1 MARKKDLSTPK
12 PQPPAQVATPTKA
25 WWPDAVNVTLLTMLA
40 IGLAY
45 ISWRKWPDPQIDFGR
60 ELYLPWRIIQGAL
73 LFKDDE
79 HVYGPLSQY
88 FNSLVFRVGG
98 VGLMT
103 LVKANAVIY
112 SAILG
117 LLYYLVR
124 AGWGRLIALASGVF
138 FIGVFSFSHLVGV
151 NNYNFL
157 TPYSHEMTH
166 GMLLL
171 LCLILV
177 ARHML
182 RELDA
187 GWVAAMGVLAGLSLL
202 LKPEIILA
210 ATAIVIGAGVLAV
223 QRHARKVPFAR
234 WIRSAV
240 IFVLTGFIPMLAATL
255 LFWLRG
261 GFSATDALYY
271 ANYAWVVAF
280 ERRGL
285 LEDPLVLAAL
295 GLDHPWRNL
304 SLEAAWGAASV
315 AGAAAIAWG
324 ASFFV
329 KASLPKRLFFILPL
343 AFAAF
348 AASRVPWMSFGYAL
362 PGILLFG
369 AIAEILLARKAVAV
383 ENGDVIVRVLF
394 WIAAAAL
401 LARMALNPR
410 IHHYGFTQAALAGV
424 VCIAILMS
432 SIPRLLHLNHM
443 ARRWHQVILTILFVS
458 VAGLTIRNSNRFYSV
473 HTFPVG
479 EGVDRFLGFNENA
492 DAGALVVENARLY
505 LDADAKQNNVRS
517 LLVIPEGI
525 MLNYLTR
532 LPNSIPNY
540 FFQPFV
546 LANGGDDKIVNRLTT
561 SPPDRIVVLSRDLR
575 EYGVPR
581 FGASR
586 EHGRKI
592 LEFLAQNY
600 HTIHAF
606 GEPDVFDPEGLG
618 FVVLA
623 RRPNRQRD

>member
-1 MARKKDLSTPK
+1 MAKKKNPPIPV
-12 PQPPAQVATPTKA
+12 PQPSAQEPALATT
-25 WWPDAVNVTLLTMLA
+25 WWPDAVNVAVLTMLA

-60 ELYLPWRIIQGAL
+60 ELYLPWRILQGAL
-73 LFKDDE
+73 LYKDDE

-98 VGLMT
+98 VGLMP
-103 LVKANAVIY
+103 LVKANVAIY

-124 AGWGRLIALASGVF
+124 AGWGRAVAFTSGVF
-138 FIGVFSFSHLVGV
+138 FVGVFSFSHLVGV

-166 GMLLL
+166 GILLL
-171 LCLILV
+171 LCLIL
-177 ARHML
+177 ALRHAL

-187 GWVAAMGVLAGLSLL
+187 RYAAAAGVLAGLSIL
-202 LKPEIILA
+202 LKPEIIFA
-210 ATAIVIGAGVLAV
+210 ATAIVMGAACLAL
-223 QRHARKVPFAR
+223 QRGTRS
-234 WIRSAV
+234 IRAAM
-240 IFVLTGFIPMLAATL
+240 IFVVTGFIPMLAATL

-271 ANYAWVVAF
+271 ANYAWLVAF

-285 LEDPLVLAAL
+285 LADPVVLVAL
-295 GLDHPWRNL
+295 GLDQPWRNL
-304 SLEAAWGAASV
+304 AIEAVWGAACV
-315 AGAAAIAWG
+315 AGTAAVAWG

-329 KASLPKRLFFILPL
+329 KTSVPKRLLLVLPL
-343 AFAAF
+343 FFGAL
-348 AASRVPWMSFGYAL
+348 AASRVPWMNFGYAF
-362 PGILLFG
+362 PGVLLFG
-369 AIAEILLARKAVAV
+369 AITEIIHSRRAAAV
-383 ENGDVIVRVLF
+383 ENDNVTVRLLL

-424 VCIAILMS
+424 VCVAILMS
-432 SIPRLLHLNHM
+432 SIPRLLNLDRM
-443 ARRWHQVILTILFVS
+443 ARRWHQVILAILFVS
-458 VAGLTIRNSNRFYSV
+458 VAGLTVRNSYRFYSV
-473 HTFPVG
+473 HTFPIG

-505 LDADAKQNNVRS
+505 LKADARQNNVRS
-517 LLVIPEGI
+517 LLVIPEGV

-546 LANGGDDKIVNRLTT
+546 LVNGGDDKIVNRLTA

-592 LEFLAQNY
+592 LEFLGQNY
-600 HTIHAF
+600 HTVHAF

-623 RRPNRQRD
+623 RRPNLQRD